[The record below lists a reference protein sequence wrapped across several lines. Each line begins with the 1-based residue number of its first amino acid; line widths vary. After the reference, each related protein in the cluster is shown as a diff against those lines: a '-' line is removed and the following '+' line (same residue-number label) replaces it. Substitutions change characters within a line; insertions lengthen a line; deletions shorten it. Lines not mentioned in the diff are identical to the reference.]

1 MKKINN
7 FILIAFIS
15 VIGINTASAQ
25 CTASF
30 TSTDNGAG
38 NFSFASTSTSPGAS
52 LYYVWEFGDGNYGS
66 TQNPNHTYTAS
77 GAYTVCLTIN
87 DTIFGGTCIS
97 THCDSVIVTGVGTP
111 CNIIAGFTSVDN
123 GNGNYSFTNTSTGN
137 YDSYFWNFG
146 DGTTSSLWNINN
158 HTYSANGTFVVE
170 LVMYDSNN
178 TTCIDYF
185 IQTIQ
190 VNGISSPVVC
200 NSAFVIYPDSSG
212 NGDVIVFNTSSGTNS
227 TYFWNFG
234 DGNTSSSQ
242 YPNYTYTTSGPFN
255 LCLTI
260 ADSSSLGHCTSTYCD
275 SVSNGGRVFKQGGF
289 NLNIQA
295 PIVTG
300 IENEIETVSELK
312 VYPNPVRNNLTLEFT
327 LIESSSVEVI
337 LTDLLGNKVAIV
349 AAENMNLGSNKVN
362 YNVSDISNGIYLL
375 NIKTDN
381 SLQVKK
387 IVVNKYDFFYK

>member
-111 CNIIAGFTSVDN
+111 CNITAGFTSVDN
-123 GNGNYSFTNTSTGN
+123 GGGNYTFTSTSTGAVTN
-137 YDSYFWNFG
+137 DIWNFG
-146 DGTTSSLWNINN
+146 DGTSASG
-158 HTYSANGTFVVE
+158 YSANHTFTANGTYVVS
-170 LVMYDSNN
+170 LMSSDSLAFFACYDYA
-178 TTCIDYF
+178 TV
-185 IQTIQ
+185 TI
-190 VNGISSPVVC
+190 VVTGVTNPVPC
-200 NSAFVIYPDSSG
+200 QAGFVIYPDSL
-212 NGDVIVFNTSSGTNS
+212 NGIIVVNSSTGTNLS
-227 TYFWNFG
+227 YFWDFG
-234 DGNTSSSQ
+234 DGNTSTQQ
-242 YPNYTYTTSGPFN
+242 YPNYTYNTVGPFL
-255 LCLTI
+255 LCLTVT
-260 ADSSSLGHCTSTYCD
+260 DSLSGGTCSSTYCD
-275 SVSNGGRVFKQGGF
+275 SIGSNGIVFKSGF
-289 NLNIQA
+289 TINVQ
-295 PIVTG
+295 PPVVTG
-300 IENEIETVSELK
+300 IENEIESVSELK
-312 VYPNPVRNNLTLEFT
+312 VYPNPVKNNLTLEFT

-387 IVVNKYDFFYK
+387 IVVNK